1 MMTIVMAW
9 VKYLNEYYGKISNI
23 VIMEQVQFNNFGMK
37 MLYICIIYMI
47 YMYNN
52 MYCILISIVIIYGNS
67 VIVKYIFPM
76 WER

>member
-9 VKYLNEYYGKISNI
+9 VKYLNEYYGKINNI
-23 VIMEQVQFNNFGMK
+23 VIMKQVQFNNFGME